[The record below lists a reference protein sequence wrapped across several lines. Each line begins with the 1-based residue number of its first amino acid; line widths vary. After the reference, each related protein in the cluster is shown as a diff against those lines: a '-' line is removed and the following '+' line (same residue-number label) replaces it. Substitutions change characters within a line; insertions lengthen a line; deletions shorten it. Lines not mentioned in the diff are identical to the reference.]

1 MKSVYFSSSIL
12 RCPIMPSELGV
23 NGPAPSTKQEL
34 GAASWQGA
42 AAGAF
47 VIPVAVELWSQTTGW
62 WIPLRGIE

>member
-1 MKSVYFSSSIL
+1 MFKLEMKSVYFSSSNL
-12 RCPIMPSELGV
+12 RFPIMPSELGV

-47 VIPVAVELWSQTTGW
+47 VIPVAVEL
-62 WIPLRGIE
+62 